1 MLRTRGSRHLHEE
14 RAVARTTL
22 YSSGAREAGAGAG
35 TSSSLLNG
43 LAYQTAWGLLA
54 SIPSVLQ
61 TASEHSTDEA
71 GSHLRKLYLS
81 YKLPFFW
88 ETAREMKSGSIQSA
102 LTYLRVGV

>member
-22 YSSGAREAGAGAG
+22 YSSGAREAEAGAG

-61 TASEHSTDEA
+61 TASSPSSVRKKSDVGRVRAAAQQHSSLFY
-71 GSHLRKLYLS
+71 SHVS
-81 YKLPFFW
+81 
-88 ETAREMKSGSIQSA
+88 
-102 LTYLRVGV
+102 V

>member
-1 MLRTRGSRHLHEE
+1 MLVDEVARPQEISLASGTRLKSTAERRSGAFLGLLMLRTRGSRHLHEE

-35 TSSSLLNG
+35 TSPSLLNG

-61 TASEHSTDEA
+61 
-71 GSHLRKLYLS
+71 
-81 YKLPFFW
+81 
-88 ETAREMKSGSIQSA
+88 AR
-102 LTYLRVGV
+102 